1 MKIIIIIFCLSLTGC
16 GPDSS
21 PEGRITNKM
30 EEIRKEIDTLK
41 QQNDAL
47 LDRVNKAGRELDSI
61 RKKLAQ

>member
-1 MKIIIIIFCLSLTGC
+1 MKLIIISFCLSLVAC
-16 GPDSS
+16 GPNSS
-21 PEGRITNKM
+21 PEGRMTNKM

-47 LDRVNKAGRELDSI
+47 LDSVNKAGKELDSI